1 MTNDA
6 QTGRGLL
13 VGYDGSPDA
22 AGAIET
28 GARLLPRRPVRV
40 VYLWS
45 PPFASANL
53 RHQLWRRAGS
63 LDELMKL
70 LEREGAAEAE
80 RLAAD
85 GVALSHAA
93 GWQAEALVRRVF
105 GGEGLELA
113 RLAEELRPAA
123 LVVGSR
129 GLGGVRA
136 MLGSASEAAVH
147 HSPVP
152 VLVVPHPL
160 PVEERRAAAGG
171 PVLVGYDASAGSRA
185 ALASAASLFPDRDLI
200 VARAGQDGAG
210 DLDPDELAR
219 SGATRA
225 TTLGLEGGRDPSAR
239 TVADALAGCAA
250 AKGAGVIVVGSRG
263 ESAFREILLGSVA
276 MAVLHHAHRPVLV
289 VPSAGVGR

>member
-1 MTNDA
+1 
-6 QTGRGLL
+6 
-13 VGYDGSPDA
+13 
-22 AGAIET
+22 
-28 GARLLPRRPVRV
+28 V

-45 PPFASANL
+45 PPFANANL
-53 RHQLWRRAGS
+53 RHQLWRAGS
-63 LDELMKL
+63 LDELTKL
-70 LEREGAAEAE
+70 IEREGAAEAE

-85 GVALSHAA
+85 GVAFSHAA

-105 GGEGLELA
+105 GGEVLELA

-123 LVVGSR
+123 SSSARGDLAAEGDVGERLRSSR
-129 GLGGVRA
+129 PPQP
-136 MLGSASEAAVH
+136 SS
-147 HSPVP
+147 

-210 DLDPDELAR
+210 DLHPGELPHA
-219 SGATRA
+219 GAGRT

-276 MAVLHHAHRPVLV
+276 MAVLHHANRPVLT
-289 VPSAGVGR
+289 VPSKRTGG